1 MTLWR
6 IKAPFYSRMRRL
18 PPFSLILQQERK
30 QLVKLLQQIDISRN
44 THLDLGSGSGDT
56 LTLFSKYETQVCVDA
71 SLAMLQYSP
80 AAVKVLARAECLP
93 FGNHCFDFVTSI
105 GLLEYIADA
114 EKFLTEVKRV
124 LKSGGFFLFTSTPP
138 KVANQLRLILGER
151 LYCLSEKEVMM
162 LLHKSGWV
170 IRGAGRSW
178 MQQQW
183 LAQAL

>member
-6 IKAPFYSRMRRL
+6 IKAPFYSRIRRL
-18 PPFSLILQQERK
+18 PPFSLMLQHERK
-30 QLVKLLQQIDISRN
+30 QLVKLLQQIDISLD

-71 SLAMLQYSP
+71 SLAMLQHSP
-80 AAVKVLARAECLP
+80 AAIKVLARAECLP
-93 FGNHCFDFVTSI
+93 FADHSFDFVTSI
-105 GLLEYIADA
+105 GLLEYIAAA

-124 LKSGGFFLFTSTPP
+124 LKSGGLFLFTSTPSN
-138 KVANQLRLILGER
+138 VANQMRLILGER
-151 LYCLSEKEVMM
+151 LYYLSEKEVMM

-183 LAQAL
+183 LAQTL